1 MLLVYIKDKCLLV
14 TCSFSSLNNN
24 LSSSLVLCY
33 YVLDVVVKFGI
44 LCSMLQM
51 HKKILIS
58 PVMNTRGHRTE
69 DIVCLVVSCQ
79 AREYANISI
88 YIIGV
93 HCIKTIFHGCIEL
106 FKVSYVM
113 V

>member
-1 MLLVYIKDKCLLV
+1 M

-88 YIIGV
+88 YI
-93 HCIKTIFHGCIEL
+93 HCIKTMYHGFIEL
-106 FKVSYVM
+106 LFNVSYVM